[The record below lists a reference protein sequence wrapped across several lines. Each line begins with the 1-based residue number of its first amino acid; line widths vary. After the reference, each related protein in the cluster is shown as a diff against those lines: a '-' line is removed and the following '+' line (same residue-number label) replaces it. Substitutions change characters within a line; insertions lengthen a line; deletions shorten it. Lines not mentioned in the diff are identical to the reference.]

1 MTWTWN
7 DVSVLTRV
15 KSSSH
20 NQNPRVIPPFPVTPK
35 SAHDETADPRIPAF
49 REFRSQELKA
59 RDAAKRTSHRVPT
72 PHVVTAR
79 EYNGRSRPQA
89 REWNPEHPVWR
100 ARREARPS
108 DVSATGGSFTSD
120 AKPDFYADARAPRP
134 VGNPLHLAR
143 KRTEE
148 TQNMWFIMTGSTRA
162 VKGET
167 LL

>member
-1 MTWTWN
+1 
-7 DVSVLTRV
+7 
-15 KSSSH
+15 
-20 NQNPRVIPPFPVTPK
+20 
-35 SAHDETADPRIPAF
+35 
-49 REFRSQELKA
+49 
-59 RDAAKRTSHRVPT
+59 
-72 PHVVTAR
+72 VTAR

-108 DVSATGGSFTSD
+108 DVPATGGSFTSN
-120 AKPDFYADARAPRP
+120 AKPDFYADARPPRP
-134 VGNPLHLAR
+134 VGNPEHLAR

>member
-7 DVSVLTRV
+7 DVSVPTRV
-15 KSSSH
+15 KSPSQH
-20 NQNPRVIPPFPVTPK
+20 QIPPVIPPSPVPPK
-35 SAHDETADPRIPAF
+35 SANDEAADPRIPS
-49 REFRSQELKA
+49 RESRPQELKA
-59 RDAAKRTSHRVPT
+59 RDAAKRTPPLVPE

-79 EYNGRSRPQA
+79 EYNGRSRPQP

-100 ARREARPS
+100 ARREARGS
-108 DVSATGGSFTSD
+108 DAPASGGSFTSD
-120 AKPDFYADARAPRP
+120 AKPDLYADARPPRP
-134 VGNPLHLAR
+134 VGNPEHLAR
-143 KRTEE
+143 KKTEE